1 MRYITIIVQIL
12 IAEMILQ
19 TRSFYNPLRK
29 QTVTLFDRSLTL
41 EAVLSLRKTIDTI
54 KETVL
59 LSEIVGNYVKD
70 IQSKG

>member
-12 IAEMILQ
+12 FAEMVLQ
-19 TRSFYNPLRK
+19 TMSFFSPIRP
-29 QTVTLFDRSLTL
+29 TAHRSLSL
-41 EAVLSLRKTIDTI
+41 EAVLNLRKTIDTI

>member
-1 MRYITIIVQIL
+1 MRSVTIIVQIL
-12 IAEMILQ
+12 VAKMVLQ
-19 TRSFYNPLRK
+19 TMSFYSPRF
-29 QTVTLFDRSLTL
+29 VVDRSLSL